1 MKQIS
6 KEQFNKLKEAG
17 LIRYGMN
24 KNYQITSKK
33 KKSRRKKYY
42 VAEAKPILL
51 FLDKLE
57 RQ

>member
-42 VAEAKPILL
+42 VAEVKPILL